1 MFAVIE
7 TGGKQYKVR
16 VGDEIKVEKLAG
28 APKGEVTFE
37 KVLMMSKDG
46 DVKVGTPYLDGV
58 SVKGTIT
65 VQDKDKKVIVFKHKP
80 RKGVNR
86 KRGHRQP
93 FTAVKVTDIVG

>member
-16 VGDEIKVEKLAG
+16 VGDEIQVEKLVG
-28 APKGEVTFE
+28 APKDEVTFD
-37 KVLMMSKDG
+37 KVLLLSKDG
-46 DVKVGTPYLDGV
+46 DLKTGAPYLDGA
-58 SVKGTIT
+58 SVKGTIL
-65 VQDKDKKVIVFKHKP
+65 VQDKAKKVVVFKHKP